1 MSRGRLIV
9 ACDFGTTAFR
19 ALVCEERDDGVL
31 EVLAGHEEPAVGF
44 QDGDF
49 VDLAAGSRAVA
60 RALRAVEAAAD
71 VDVQAFT
78 YNISGSH
85 LRSVWARGQVQIGPG
100 PRHIRAADLEA
111 VLAKARSLVIPFD
124 HQILAVNPVEYTVDR
139 VKGIVD
145 PRGRIGSQLEVEA
158 HLITGSRSVVRNV
171 ENAIRTAGYSAAG
184 GAVDTLAVATALLEE
199 SEKEAGVLLV
209 DVGGGATGWAA
220 FRHGRIVGN
229 GSVPWGGVHMT
240 ADLAHGLRVPADEA
254 ERIKRDRGV
263 ALRSLEEAIA
273 PEVLFAPEAPALTPA
288 LIAAILEPRL
298 EEIVGL
304 VKDDIGESVALAHL
318 GAGVVLT
325 GGGARCRGAD
335 LLVEEVLD
343 LPVQER
349 HLPGALAGADRL
361 PEGQWATAA
370 GLSLWAAGLP
380 VSRPER
386 ADVPRPARGVLDRV
400 RAWFG
405 QAERSKSTER
415 PPRSRSVAAG
425 GS

>member
-19 ALVCEERDDGVL
+19 ALVCEERPDGVL
-31 EVLAGHEEPAVGF
+31 EVLAGHQERAEGF
-44 QDGDF
+44 LDGDF

-60 RALRAVEAAAD
+60 RALRAVESAAD

-78 YNISGSH
+78 HNISGSH

-100 PRHIRAADLEA
+100 PRPIRDADLEA

-145 PRGRIGSQLEVEA
+145 PRGRVGSQLEVEA

-171 ENAIRTAGYSAAG
+171 ENAIRTAGYTAAG
-184 GAVDTLAVATALLEE
+184 GAVDILSAATALLEDE
-199 SEKEAGVLLV
+199 EKEEGVLLV
-209 DVGGGATGWAA
+209 DVGGGATGWAL

-229 GSVPWGGVHMT
+229 GMVPWGGMHLTV
-240 ADLAHGLRVPADEA
+240 DLAHGLRISAEA
-254 ERIKRDRGV
+254 AEEIKRERGV
-263 ALRSLEEAIA
+263 ALRSLEGDVGTD
-273 PEVLFAPEAPALTPA
+273 VLFGTETPEPTPA

-298 EEIVGL
+298 EEIATL
-304 VKDDIGESVALAHL
+304 VKEDIGDPSLLASL

-325 GGGARCRGAD
+325 GGGARCRGSD

-343 LPVQER
+343 LPVKARQ
-349 HLPGALAGADRL
+349 LPPALAGVERL
-361 PEGQWATAA
+361 PAGQWATVA
-370 GLSLWAAGLP
+370 GLSFWAAGGCEMDSEGEEDS
-380 VSRPER
+380 VT
-386 ADVPRPARGVLDRV
+386 ARGVLHRL
-400 RAWFG
+400 RGWLNRGSA
-405 QAERSKSTER
+405 AEGGLRRRGTVVTE
-415 PPRSRSVAAG
+415 S
-425 GS
+425 